1 MSPDPSADPALSSL
15 LRLLEPAVRLHRPE
29 LAPLLDRLG
38 AAPLAVEEREAL
50 REALA
55 DELCA
60 RGLGPGDEPNELGRR
75 IEAAID
81 RLGHL

>member
-1 MSPDPSADPALSSL
+1 MSRAPSAGPALSSL
-15 LRLLEPAVRLHRPE
+15 LRLLEPAVRQHRPE
-29 LAPLLDRLG
+29 LAPPLDRLG

-55 DELCA
+55 DELRA
-60 RGLGPGDEPNELGRR
+60 RGLGPDDEPNELGRR

-81 RLGHL
+81 RLGQL